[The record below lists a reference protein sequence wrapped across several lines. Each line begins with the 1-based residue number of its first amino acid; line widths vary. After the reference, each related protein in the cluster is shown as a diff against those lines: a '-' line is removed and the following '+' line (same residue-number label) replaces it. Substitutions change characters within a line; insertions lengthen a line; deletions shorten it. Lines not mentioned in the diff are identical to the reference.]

1 VLHARH
7 PTDAEKQGGQ
17 MTTVT
22 VREEGP
28 VARPLKV
35 LVPLIQN
42 DLEQAKEASQ
52 RASMPFVRAAGEK
65 MLEAKPQMKNSEFG
79 PWIKRNFKLSPAHA
93 YRYMALV
100 TTETS
105 SRAREFSSMGEF
117 MRETGRD
124 PGYGRVVRKRD
135 WHEDVKGNIE
145 RARREAERI
154 READLTRQQEREAEK
169 KLALRL
175 IDIGYKV
182 LAKELHPDKGGDR
195 EAMARL
201 GRIRDRLKQSV

>member
-1 VLHARH
+1 
-7 PTDAEKQGGQ
+7 
-17 MTTVT
+17 MTTIT
-22 VREEGP
+22 IREQGP
-28 VARPLKV
+28 VARPLKM
-35 LVPLIQN
+35 LIPLIQE
-42 DLEQAKEASQ
+42 DLEQARQASE
-52 RASMPFVRAAGEK
+52 RAGMPYYKAAGEK
-65 MLEAKPQMKNSEFG
+65 MLEAKPQLARGEFG
-79 PWIKRNFKLSPAHA
+79 PWLKRHFNIGYAHA
-93 YRYMALV
+93 ERYMAFA
-100 TTETS
+100 
-105 SRAREFSSMGEF
+105 RATDDTQNPRVRGFSSFSDF
-117 MRETGRD
+117 MRKEGGD

-169 KLALRL
+169 RLALRL

-201 GRIRDRLKQSV
+201 GRVRDRLKQSI